1 MSGIV
6 DLIEFAGKGL
16 KVRSR
21 LYLVPPQQ
29 QSSADV
35 SCSERL
41 MEKAECEGTARRDC
55 HFSKEDARLICGMK
69 KEVSHLVLCL
79 ITGPS
84 VLP

>member
-16 KVRSR
+16 KVRTR

-55 HFSKEDARLICGMK
+55 QFSKEDARLICGMK

-79 ITGPS
+79 ITGLS
-84 VLP
+84 VSP